1 MYGLQDDSS
10 EDEGMDD
17 EAMARLEGG
26 LAAAVQAAAASKP
39 NSKERKQQMLN
50 FKLRCAVALS
60 CPMAEMMQ
68 IAPIL
73 VGMWHSCLYHA
84 PTASPV
90 LQKCCM
96 AA

>member
-50 FKLRCAVALS
+50 FKLRCVAALS
-60 CPMAEMMQ
+60 SPVAE
-68 IAPIL
+68 
-73 VGMWHSCLYHA
+73 VTHC
-84 PTASPV
+84 ASPD
-90 LQKCCM
+90 
-96 AA
+96 